1 MARSID
7 YDRTVTFIGAVTSS
21 AVDLGFDALLGLFVP
36 DDMAGTLLTFSVCD
50 TDDGTYFSIRNDENG
65 AVSLVISDTGAYY
78 PLDPASF
85 VGVRHM
91 KIVSNAA
98 ETAVIKLATRH
109 VG

>member
-7 YDRTVTFIGAVTSS
+7 FNRALTFSGGVTSD
-21 AVDLGFDALLGLFVP
+21 AADLEFDALLGLFVP

-50 TDDGTYFSIRNDENG
+50 TADGTYSPIRNDENG

-78 PLDPASF
+78 PIDPASF
-85 VGVRHM
+85 VGVRHL
-91 KIVSNAA
+91 KITSNAA
-98 ETAVIKLATRH
+98 ETAVITLATRH